1 MYGNKTTLQ
10 GVTPTNIMQQQLQK
24 VNRKKGDF
32 FMKNMKIRNALKDAG
47 MKHWELAEL
56 MGISHYT
63 LSVRLRKE
71 LPEEEQDRIIKLIHD
86 NRK

>member
-1 MYGNKTTLQ
+1 
-10 GVTPTNIMQQQLQK
+10 
-24 VNRKKGDF
+24 
-32 FMKNMKIRNALKDAG
+32 MKNMKIRNALKDAG